1 MTKLIIIVAIIAFI
15 AGANVGAG
23 IMALFKIGGGR
34 E

>member
-23 IMALFKIGGGR
+23 IMAIFKIGR
-34 E
+34 DK